1 MNGIMVRALVFLTL
15 NYQELYYVYIHST
28 AFFFG

>member
-1 MNGIMVRALVFLTL
+1 MNSIMGRALVFLTL
-15 NYQELYYVYIHST
+15 NYKGLYYVYIHST